1 MRFLLTQ
8 SALAKYCWENPVTL
22 LVFEG
27 RNAVESTQKILG
39 YVDLTKLMQSTKI
52 NKDSII
58 CECSPTAK
66 EAGR

>member
-1 MRFLLTQ
+1 M
-8 SALAKYCWENPVTL
+8 
-22 LVFEG
+22 VFEG

-66 EAGR
+66 DAGR